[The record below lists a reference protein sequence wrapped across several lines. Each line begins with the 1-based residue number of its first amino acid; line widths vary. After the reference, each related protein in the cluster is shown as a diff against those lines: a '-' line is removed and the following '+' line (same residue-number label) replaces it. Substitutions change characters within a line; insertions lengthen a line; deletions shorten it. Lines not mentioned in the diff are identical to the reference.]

1 MFIYNGKFNWFNY
14 ASNETIT
21 IVFPAGFALNDPVSA
36 YWQWT
41 VDAKDNKKASVAK
54 SAVVQNVTTALDGS
68 SSILFSFGYYHFDA
82 TVTADFK
89 TLTVEMRNPKGDVS
103 GPFDLGVTHVNPT
116 NIPSTVVYTGRLGWY
131 SYAKDEMTTLVV
143 PYGVAEG
150 NFFGLYH
157 QWTVNAQGVEKA
169 NASINGVFQDVKI
182 EADGRITAKFSAS
195 YYTYTFTFNGREGS
209 FVLSNPK
216 GEKSGDNKFALAY
229 DL

>member
-41 VDAKDNKKASVAK
+41 VDGKGNKKPSVAN
-54 SAVVQNVTTALDGS
+54 SGVVQSITKASDGS
-68 SSILFSFGYYHFDA
+68 SRFLFSFGYYSFSA

-89 TLTVEMRNPKGDVS
+89 TLTVEMRNPKGDAS
-103 GPFDLGVTHVNPT
+103 GPFDLGVTHINVT
-116 NIPSTVVYTGRLGWY
+116 NIPSTVVYTGRLEWY

-169 NASINGVFQDVKI
+169 NAPINGVFQDVKI

-195 YYTYTFTFNGREGS
+195 YYTYTFTFGGKEGS

-216 GEKSGDNKFALAY
+216 GDKSGDNKFALAY